1 MQDFL
6 FLNKRICIMKDQLGN
21 PIHIKQIPKRIIS
34 LVPSQTELV
43 VDLGMRES
51 LVGITKFCVHPKSLK
66 SEVEIVGGTKSVHLD
81 KIEALQPD
89 LILCN
94 KEENTPEMVKALQQ
108 IAEVHVAD
116 VTTFSD
122 AYQLILDYG
131 ELFQQKEKARELVLE
146 IQNQFKELKAFQLNN
161 KAQKVA
167 YFIWKKPWM
176 VAANNTFINSV
187 ITELGFIN
195 VFAHLER
202 YPEVD
207 LQNLPET
214 DWILLSSEPFP
225 FKKDDFSA
233 FADKRLKL
241 EIVDGE
247 SFSWFGSRMKKNL
260 AYFKDLLE
268 KLNS

>member
-1 MQDFL
+1 
-6 FLNKRICIMKDQLGN
+6 MKDQLGN
-21 PIHIKQIPKRIIS
+21 SIHIKQIPKRIIS

-43 VDLGMRES
+43 VDLGMRKS

-66 SEVEIVGGTKSVHLD
+66 SEVKMVGGTKSVHLD

-122 AYQLILDYG
+122 AYQLISDYG
-131 ELFQQKEKARELVLE
+131 KIFQQQEKAEELVAD
-146 IQNQFKELKAFQLNN
+146 IQNQFTELRAIQQNN
-161 KAQKVA
+161 QPQKVA
-167 YFIWKKPWM
+167 YFIWKNPWM
-176 VAANNTFINSV
+176 VAANHTFINSV
-187 ITELGFIN
+187 LNELGLEN

-214 DWILLSSEPFP
+214 DWIFLSSEPFP

-233 FADKRLKL
+233 FVDKRLKL

-247 SFSWFGSRMKKNL
+247 SFSWFGSRMKKTSP
-260 AYFKDLLE
+260 YFKELLV

>member
-1 MQDFL
+1 M
-6 FLNKRICIMKDQLGN
+6 NDQLGN

-43 VDLGMRES
+43 VDLGMRKS

-66 SEVEIVGGTKSVHLD
+66 SEVEMVGGTKSVHLD

-122 AYQLILDYG
+122 AYQLISDYG
-131 ELFQQKEKARELVLE
+131 KIFQQQEKAEELVAD
-146 IQNQFKELKAFQLNN
+146 IQNQFTELRAIQQSKQE
-161 KAQKVA
+161 QKVT
-167 YFIWKKPWM
+167 YFIWKNPWM
-176 VAANNTFINSV
+176 VAANHTFINSV
-187 ITELGFIN
+187 LNELGLKN
-195 VFAHLER
+195 AFAHLER

-214 DWILLSSEPFP
+214 DWIFLSSEPFP

-233 FADKRLKL
+233 FVDKRLKL
-241 EIVDGE
+241 EVVDGE
-247 SFSWFGSRMKKNL
+247 SFSWFGSRMKKTFP
-260 AYFKDLLE
+260 YFKELLE